1 MLKWLV
7 AAVGVVAMSSEAAS
21 ATAAHRGGWAGVENT
36 SAVANTVMGAGRQPP
51 AAEREHG
58 SATQEA
64 ADAMM
69 VLGGVRDGATSAGG
83 HDGVAMDDGVEHTLP
98 PVVPGDENPPIP
110 KPPDSSSAPPLMLP
124 PPRGALIEL
133 RGSHLEHVVASA
145 RRVVVTEGAPPAS
158 PLACRLFP
166 LVDASERAYLAC
178 GAEIPRWR

>member
-1 MLKWLV
+1 MLKWLVV

-21 ATAAHRGGWAGVENT
+21 ATAAHRGGWAGAENT
-36 SAVANTVMGAGRQPP
+36 SAVGNTVMGDGCQLP

-69 VLGGVRDGATSAGG
+69 VLGGARDGATSTGG
-83 HDGVAMDDGVEHTLP
+83 HAGVAVDDGDEHTLP
-98 PVVPGDENPPIP
+98 PVVPGDENPPNP
-110 KPPDSSSAPPLMLP
+110 KPPDSSAPPLMLP

-133 RGSHLEHVVASA
+133 IGSHLEHVVASA

-158 PLACRLFP
+158 PLVCRFFP
-166 LVDASERAYLAC
+166 LVDASERA
-178 GAEIPRWR
+178 